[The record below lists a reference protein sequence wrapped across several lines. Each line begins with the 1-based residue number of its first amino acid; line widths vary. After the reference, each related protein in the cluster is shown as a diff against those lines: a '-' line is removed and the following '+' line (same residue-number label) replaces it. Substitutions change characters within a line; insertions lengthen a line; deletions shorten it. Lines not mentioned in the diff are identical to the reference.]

1 MSGNG
6 CEPSGRL
13 FVYCRQKNMK
23 IFQQIIEKYKAKKQK
38 NINKKQFEKEMLEA
52 VKDGK
57 LTKDEIDNLG
67 VKQKDLL
74 LTEDDI
80 KALKSGV
87 FMAAF
92 SYAKS
97 DEKITKEEE
106 RELAEIQKYLGVDDS
121 EIPNTKKELARFRLL
136 DEIQKGNLPKA
147 EVKNVILQ
155 KDEKAYWSEPGTLT
169 EERAIRSNYGGGSS
183 GMSFRIAKGVTYRIG
198 SHKGSITSEKKFV
211 PVSEG
216 EFIITNKR
224 LIFRGNMKSFAV
236 KMDKILD
243 THLFTNG
250 FQFTEVNKT
259 KPKLI
264 LFAEDGNCNIIGAIL
279 SYAINNYK

>member
-1 MSGNG
+1 
-6 CEPSGRL
+6 
-13 FVYCRQKNMK
+13 MK
-23 IFQQIIEKYKAKKQK
+23 IFQNIIEKYKAKNQKKQ
-38 NINKKQFEKEMLEA
+38 NKKQLEKELFEA
-52 VKDGK
+52 VKDGR
-57 LTKDEIDNLG
+57 LTKEEIDGL
-67 VKQKDLL
+67 DASREAMA

-80 KALKSGV
+80 KELRLGIFS
-87 FMAAF
+87 AAF
-92 SYAKS
+92 AAAKN
-97 DEKITKEEE
+97 DEKITEEE
-106 RELAEIQKYLGVDDS
+106 EKELSKIQKYLGVADS

-136 DEIQKGNLPKA
+136 GEIQKGNIPKV

-155 KDEKAYWSEPGTLT
+155 KSEKAYWLEAGTLT

-183 GMSFRIAKGVTYRIG
+183 GLSFRIAKGVSYRIG

-216 EFIITNKR
+216 EFIITNQR
-224 LIFRGNMKSFAV
+224 LIFKGNMKSFAV
-236 KMDKILD
+236 KIDKILD

-250 FQFTEVNKT
+250 FQFTEVNKI

-264 LFAEDGNCNIIGAIL
+264 FFAEEGNHNIIGAIL